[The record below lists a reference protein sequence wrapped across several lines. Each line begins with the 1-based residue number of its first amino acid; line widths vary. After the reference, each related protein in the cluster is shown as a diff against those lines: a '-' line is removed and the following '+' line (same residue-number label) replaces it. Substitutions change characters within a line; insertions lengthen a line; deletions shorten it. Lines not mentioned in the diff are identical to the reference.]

1 MPARRIISAVN
12 QRWGTKEQELS
23 DETVVVIKP
32 GADEDTVTYLRVKLL
47 ESEQKF
53 EAKGGM
59 CE

>member
-1 MPARRIISAVN
+1 MISAVK

-23 DETVVVIKP
+23 DEAVVVIKP
-32 GADEDTVTYLRVKLL
+32 GADEDTVMYLKVKLL
-47 ESEQKF
+47 EGEQKF